1 MPTIRVIDSTGSV
14 AGGGGEFFIP
24 DSQFAQ
30 LPPSAQ
36 DRALRGLF
44 SLLEAQRAAT
54 QGSPI
59 DITSLLTADQLGRVA
74 QGLPLAPVEIE
85 KAIAASSDP
94 RGETAPIRATPSAP
108 IAFSGPE
115 FFTMATPTL
124 SIQPSLIGDIF
135 GVVKKIPGVGGII
148 QGAETLG
155 KATGVLPG
163 TKGMAMTCPE
173 GFKVD
178 SKGMCVR
185 AGLPGTIQR
194 ILPGGK
200 SGTLGDVSGN
210 AVVGAFGVPGLVPE
224 QVGVINGGPILK
236 CPAGMVL
243 GKDDICYVRS
253 VLPRQFR
260 KWPRAARPPIT
271 AGDAKAIRKAE
282 SAKRRVKKLAGAVG
296 FSCTRKCR

>member
-1 MPTIRVIDSTGSV
+1 MPTIRLIDSTGSV

-30 LPPSAQ
+30 LSSFAQ

-44 SLLEAQRAAT
+44 SLVEAQRAAT
-54 QGSPI
+54 QGAPI
-59 DITSLLTADQLGRVA
+59 DITALLTNDQLGRVS
-74 QGLPLAPVEIE
+74 QGIPLAPAEIE
-85 KAIAASSDP
+85 RAIAASGDP
-94 RGETAPIRATPSAP
+94 RGETAPIRATSSPAV
-108 IAFSGPE
+108 AFSGPE
-115 FFTMATPTL
+115 FNAMATPTL

-135 GVVKKIPGVGGII
+135 GVVKKIPGVGGIVE
-148 QGAETLG
+148 GAETLG
-155 KATGVLPG
+155 KVTGLLPKG
-163 TKGMAMTCPE
+163 NGMAVQCPD
-173 GFKVD
+173 GFRLD
-178 SKGMCVR
+178 SQGRCVT

-200 SGTLGDVSGN
+200 TGTLSDVQGQ
-210 AVVGAFGVPGLVPE
+210 AVVGAFGVPGLLPA

-260 KWPRAARPPIT
+260 KWPRAPRPPIT

-282 SAKRRVKKLAGAVG
+282 GAKRRVKKLAGSVG
-296 FSCTRKCR
+296 FACTKKR